1 MERAVI
7 DAVRNGD
14 LVAVRRHLSTL
25 PRAAQWEDAGR
36 AVAAEV
42 VRRGGPG
49 FAQLLYEHGE
59 VVPSGP
65 WGEVDP
71 VVWAA
76 ETGASELLRHLLD
89 RYPAPE
95 ATLRGA
101 LDAARAWL
109 GVDPEAEL
117 RRRWGASDDEAV
129 MVTRDQV
136 TVGEYSPRALRIRL
150 IPADGRWVEV
160 LAAHRAVVT
169 VVEERLGLPVS
180 RDELLARALWSADP
194 ESCDWQTSR
203 HAVTTR
209 FPPEETFRWAAG
221 RLDDPEVAVRLF
233 TAELLH
239 HCTIDGESPE
249 TPYAAD
255 ALEALWR
262 RTAAETDTATLCH
275 VLDAYAG
282 FREIGAVLDEFLPFV
297 RDPRPE
303 VRTRVAADLL
313 NGVGGPADDPPPHV
327 LDAMLGL
334 ARDPDPTVR
343 RVATAHLVH
352 SAVDTPALRELFADL
367 IGGNDRE
374 TQVYGATGLALRGDA
389 RALAELRRMGDE
401 DGDESF
407 AWGQWDSVERMLGRR
422 QVGSGPAA

>member
-1 MERAVI
+1 MERSVI
-7 DAVRNGD
+7 DAVRDGD
-14 LVAVRRHLSTL
+14 LLAVRRHLSTL
-25 PRAAQWEDAGR
+25 PRAAQWQDDGR

-49 FAQLLYEHGE
+49 LAQLLYEHGE
-59 VVPSGP
+59 VVPAGP

-71 VVWAA
+71 VIWAA
-76 ETGASELLRHLLD
+76 EHGASELVRHLLA
-89 RYPAPE
+89 RYPVPE
-95 ATLRGA
+95 ATLRDA
-101 LDAARAWL
+101 LDVARAWL
-109 GVDPEAEL
+109 DVDPETEL
-117 RRRWGASDDEAV
+117 RRRSGATDDEAV
-129 MVTRDQV
+129 TVTRDHV
-136 TVGEYSPRALRIRL
+136 AAGEHAPRALRIRL
-150 IPADGRWVEV
+150 TRADGRRAEV
-160 LAAHRAVVT
+160 LAEHRAVVT

-203 HAVTTR
+203 HAVMTR

-221 RLDDPEVAVRLF
+221 RLDDPEVPVRLF

-239 HCTIDGESPE
+239 LSTIDGESPDA
-249 TPYAAD
+249 PYAAD
-255 ALEALWR
+255 ALAALRR
-262 RTAAETDTATLCH
+262 RTAAEPDTATLCH
-275 VLDAYAG
+275 VMGAYAG

-313 NGVGGPADDPPPHV
+313 NGVGGPADDPPPHI
-327 LDAMLGL
+327 LDAMRGL

-352 SAVDTPALRELFADL
+352 SAIDAPTLRELFAGLMGDD
-367 IGGNDRE
+367 DRE

-389 RALAELRRMGDE
+389 PAVAELRRMADE
-401 DGDESF
+401 DGYESF
-407 AWGQWDSVERMLGRR
+407 AWWQWDAVERMLGRR
-422 QVGSGPAA
+422 